1 MLRLMKLNFTD
12 DDVIVASRRPSNFV
26 VVVLYSVHFTRLRQ
40 TQILLRVKLLHPT
53 TATTTRPCLQV
64 ATSTTTTTAAAAI
77 ASLVCNS
84 DDDGD
89 GGGSGAD
96 NSKCKI

>member
-26 VVVLYSVHFTRLRQ
+26 VVVFYSVHFTRLRQ

-53 TATTTRPCLQV
+53 TATTTRPCLEV
-64 ATSTTTTTAAAAI
+64 ATVTSTTTTTAAI
-77 ASLVCNS
+77 ASLICNS
-84 DDDGD
+84 NDGD